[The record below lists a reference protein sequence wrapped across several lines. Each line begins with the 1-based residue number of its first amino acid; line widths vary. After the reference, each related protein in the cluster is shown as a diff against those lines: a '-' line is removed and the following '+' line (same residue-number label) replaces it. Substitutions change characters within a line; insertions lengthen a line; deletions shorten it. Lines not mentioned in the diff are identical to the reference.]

1 MNNKLFFFFSIL
13 LGLVMFSSFDH
24 NPPVKVL
31 KESTITQKD
40 SAKTIFKVNDSITIE
55 NNKTYIIY
63 KKGAH
68 ASYYHD
74 KFTGRKTA
82 SGQIFDNKKM
92 TAAHKKLPFGSKV
105 RVTNEANGK
114 SVIVTVNDRGPFARF
129 ITKSIYGNHVPFWT
143 WCYESYFRTRF
154 RKINKSQ
161 QICWLFCLEKI
172 NINLSSFS
180 SVVAELGLSLHSYFK
195 NLWIYK

>member
-114 SVIVTVNDRGPFARF
+114 SVIVTVNDRGPFAKGRDIDLSRKAF
-129 ITKSIYGNHVPFWT
+129 MEITSHSGHGAMKVT
-143 WCYESYFRTRF
+143 
-154 RKINKSQ
+154 
-161 QICWLFCLEKI
+161 LELVSEK
-172 NINLSSFS
+172 
-180 SVVAELGLSLHSYFK
+180 
-195 NLWIYK
+195 